1 MKNKN
6 KTYLLLA
13 VVLVVWGILGIKI
26 VGAINPEP
34 NEDLTAVITEK
45 FVPKAI
51 KERDTFSIVANYRD
65 PFLGTLPK
73 GTLKKKQKR
82 VAPKKEK
89 LPEKTIL
96 YSGSIMDAQTKKRIF
111 FVSINGQQHMFS
123 RNDAVDE
130 VRLVSGNTNWIKVRY
145 QGKTKTISLT
155 P

>member
-13 VVLVVWGILGIKI
+13 IVLVVWGILGLKI

-34 NEDLTAVITEK
+34 NEDHITVITEK

-51 KERDTFSIVANYRD
+51 KKRDTFSIVANYRD

-73 GTLKKKQKR
+73 GTHKKKR

-89 LPEKTIL
+89 LPEKNIL

-111 FVSINGQQHMFS
+111 FVNIDGQQHMLS
-123 RNDAVDE
+123 KNDAVDE
-130 VRLVSGNTNWIKVRY
+130 VRLVSGNTNWIKVKY

>member
-13 VVLVVWGILGIKI
+13 IVLIVWGILGIKI

-34 NEDLTAVITEK
+34 NEGLTTVITEK

-73 GTLKKKQKR
+73 GTLKKKR
-82 VAPKKEK
+82 VVPKKEK
-89 LPEKTIL
+89 LPEKIIM
-96 YSGSIMDAQTKKRIF
+96 YSGSIMDAKTKKRIF
-111 FVSINGQQHMFS
+111 FVSIDGQQHMLS
-123 RNDAVDE
+123 KNDIMDE
-130 VRLVSGNTNWIKVRY
+130 VRLVSGNTNWIKVKY